1 MENKKTEKKRIF
13 SKLTVCVAALA
24 LVSCAFVGGTFAR
37 YTSGEYVTPGG
48 VNIADWNVE
57 IIDEGIDIFE
67 MAPNYEKYTGTDY
80 DEAKVRSYT
89 VSAGGQILKII
100 NHGQV
105 DAKVTI
111 KVKADS
117 MVMEDKN
124 GEAITLPTY
133 SVADG
138 KEQNPEWKNV
148 GIDDIFEIGTLTV
161 QYSGET
167 TALTADTTSEPG
179 YSIYTATIKTNEYV
193 TVSVGSVKWT
203 SDFESDGTNCGI
215 YGDLRDTWIGTKV
228 AKIGYEMKWSA
239 DQAVNVP
246 ATGGTATPTPTPAP

>member
-37 YTSGEYVTPGG
+37 YTSGEFTTPGG
-48 VNIADWNVE
+48 VNVADWNVE

-133 SVADG
+133 SVVDG
-138 KEQNPEWKNV
+138 EERNPEWKGV
-148 GIDDIFEIGTLTV
+148 GINDIFVIDTPLTV

-203 SDFESDGTNCGI
+203 SDFESDGTNCGT

-239 DQAVNVP
+239 DQAGNVP
-246 ATGGTATPTPTPAP
+246 ATGGTPAP

>member
-67 MAPNYEKYTGTDY
+67 MAPNKAEYSGKGY
-80 DEAKVRSYT
+80 DAAKVRSYT
-89 VSAGGQILKII
+89 VSGGGQILKII

-105 DAKVTI
+105 AAKVTI

-133 SVADG
+133 SVVDG
-138 KEQNPEWKNV
+138 KEQNPEWKDV
-148 GIDDIFEIGTLTV
+148 GIDDIFVIDTPLTV
-161 QYSGET
+161 EYSGAT
-167 TALTADTTSEPG
+167 GALTADTTSAPG

-203 SDFESDGTNCGI
+203 SDFESDGNNCGP
-215 YGDLRDTWIGTKV
+215 YGDLRDTWIGTNV
-228 AKIGYEMKWSA
+228 AKIGYEMRWSA
-239 DQAVNVP
+239 DQAENVP
-246 ATGGTATPTPTPAP
+246 ATGGTATPTAP

>member
-67 MAPNYEKYTGTDY
+67 MAPNYEEYGGTGY
-80 DEAKVRSYT
+80 NAASVRSYT
-89 VSAGGQILKII
+89 VSAGGQILKIV

-105 DAKVTI
+105 PAKVTI
-111 KVKADS
+111 KVKDDS
-117 MVMEDKN
+117 MVMESKD
-124 GEAITLPTY
+124 GEAITLPT
-133 SVADG
+133 SPVVDG
-138 KEQNPEWKNV
+138 EMQNPEWNGV
-148 GIDDIFEIGTLTV
+148 DISDIFEIGTLTV

-167 TALTADTTSEPG
+167 TALEGDTVSQGG
-179 YSIYTATIKTNEYV
+179 YTIYTATIKTDEYV
-193 TVSVGSVKWT
+193 TVSVGSVTWT
-203 SDFESDGTNCGI
+203 SDLESDGANCGN
-215 YGDLRDTWIGTKV
+215 YGDLRDTWIGTNV
-228 AKIGYEMKWSA
+228 AKIGYEMTWSA
-239 DQAVNVP
+239 DQAENVP
-246 ATGGTATPTPTPAP
+246 ANGTATPAAP

>member
-67 MAPNYEKYTGTDY
+67 MAPNKAEYSGKGY
-80 DEAKVRSYT
+80 DAAKVRSYT
-89 VSAGGQILKII
+89 VSEGGQILQII

-105 DAKVTI
+105 AATVTI

-124 GEAITLPTY
+124 GVAISLPTY
-133 SVADG
+133 SVEDG
-138 KEQNPEWKNV
+138 EEQNPEWKGVN
-148 GIDDIFEIGTLTV
+148 ISNIFTIGALTV
-161 QYSGET
+161 QYSGST
-167 TALTADTTSEPG
+167 TALTADTTSYPG
-179 YSIYTATIKTNEYV
+179 YSVYTATIKTNEYV
-193 TVSVGSVKWT
+193 TVSVGEVKWT
-203 SDFESDGTNCGI
+203 SDLESDGANCGI

-228 AKIGYEMKWSA
+228 AKIGYEMTWSA
-239 DQAVNVP
+239 DQAENVP
-246 ATGGTATPTPTPAP
+246 ATGGTPAP